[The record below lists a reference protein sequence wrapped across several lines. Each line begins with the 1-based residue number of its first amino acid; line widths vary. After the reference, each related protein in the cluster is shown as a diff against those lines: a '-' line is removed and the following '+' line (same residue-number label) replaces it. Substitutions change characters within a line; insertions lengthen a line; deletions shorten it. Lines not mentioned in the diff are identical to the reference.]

1 MSEDSEIT
9 ALLARIAAQDKAA
22 FEALYRRLEKPV
34 FRFVT
39 LKLNDPHQAA
49 DVLHEVFMEIWR
61 NAGRFEGRS
70 AAKSW
75 IFGIAYRKAIDVFR
89 KTAKLDVTDDLPEQI
104 DESPDGEACAMAA
117 EQSVHVRACL
127 DELSLPH
134 RQAVELAFY
143 EDLGYREISDITDVP
158 ENTVKTR
165 IFHAKKLLMRCL
177 EKRLVTGADG

>member
-1 MSEDSEIT
+1 MSENAELT
-9 ALLARIAAQDKAA
+9 ALLARVAHKDTAA
-22 FEALYRRLEKPV
+22 FEALYRRMEKPV

-70 AAKSW
+70 AAKTW
-75 IFGIAYRKAIDVFR
+75 IFGIAYRKAMDVFR
-89 KTAKLDVTDDLPEQI
+89 KSAKLDVTDDLPDQI

-117 EQSVHVRACL
+117 QQSAHVRACL
-127 DELSLPH
+127 DELSLQH

-143 EDLGYREISDITDVP
+143 EDLSYREISDVMEVP
-158 ENTVKTR
+158 ENTIKTR

-177 EKRLVTGADG
+177 EMRLVKGADG